1 MISLAESITDT
12 IEQQADRALELTE
25 NDQFECAAAIINE
38 WTTESDVSVLT
49 KYLQQQTETIED
61 RFMYATIDEFNAEA
75 GVFFFTVEPEQI
87 DNN

>member
-12 IEQQADRALELTE
+12 IEQQSSRALELTKG
-25 NDQFECAAAIINE
+25 DSFEDAIAIINE

-49 KYLQQQTETIED
+49 KFLQEKTETIND

-75 GVFFFTVEPEQI
+75 GVFFFTAEQI